1 MAASPDRVSLG
12 PEWLAHRYDEQ
23 NDAIQLVQADRA
35 LRRSVPFL
43 IDDHLPGA
51 KSPLVLSRRDA
62 LAQAAEP
69 APVHFIFHSAFCCST
84 LLVRA
89 LDVPGRSSGLSEPQI
104 LNDMVGWRHRGAQP
118 AQVGEMLHNS
128 LALLARPFEA
138 GEACV
143 IKPSNIVNGLAEGI
157 LKLRPGAGAV
167 LVHAPLK
174 AFVTSIARKGMWGR
188 LWVRELLAKQLTD
201 GLVQLGFEPRDH
213 LLHTDLQTAAVAWLA
228 QQRLFG
234 MLAMRWPERVRTL
247 DSETLIARP
256 GETLRAC
263 SDLFALGLDDG
274 QVERVVAD
282 VFSRNAKDG
291 SPFVPGQRESER
303 KAGEALHA
311 DEIDKVA
318 TWAEAVAKTAEVEMI
333 LPSPLLS

>member
-1 MAASPDRVSLG
+1 MASSAATVTLAPQ
-12 PEWLAHRYDEQ
+12 WLAHRYDEGH
-23 NDAIQLVQADRA
+23 DAVQFVEADRA

-43 IDDHLPGA
+43 IDEHLPGA

-62 LAQAAEP
+62 LAQAGQP
-69 APVHFIFHSAFCCST
+69 APVHFVFHSAFCCST
-84 LLVRA
+84 LLVHA
-89 LDVPGRSSGLSEPQI
+89 LDVEGRASGLSEPQI

-143 IKPSNIVNGLAEGI
+143 IKPSNIVNGLAEAM

-167 LVHAPLK
+167 LLHAPLR

-188 LWVRELLAKQLTD
+188 LWVRELLSKQLTD

-213 LLHTDLQTAAVAWLA
+213 LLHTDLQAAAVGWLA
-228 QQRLFG
+228 QHKLFA
-234 MLAMRWPERVRTL
+234 MLAARWPDRVRTI

-256 GETLRAC
+256 AESLRAC
-263 SDLFALGLDDG
+263 SDLFELGLDDD
-274 QVERVVAD
+274 QIDAAVAE

-291 SPFVPGQRESER
+291 SAFAPGQRESER

-311 DEIDKVA
+311 DEIDKVT
-318 TWAEAVAKTAEVEMI
+318 TWAEAVARTAGVEMT
-333 LPSPLLS
+333 LPSPLL